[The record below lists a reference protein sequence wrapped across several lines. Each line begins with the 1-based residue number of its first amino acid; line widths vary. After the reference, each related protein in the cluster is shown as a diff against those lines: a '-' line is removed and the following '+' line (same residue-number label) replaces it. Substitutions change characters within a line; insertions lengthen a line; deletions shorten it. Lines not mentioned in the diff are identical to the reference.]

1 MSVTAE
7 SSLIVDVPADGCGTT
22 SVFQFAP
29 DYADVKAVQF
39 AEHGGREVLEY
50 GEFEEPDIDSDE
62 VLIDVKAAALN
73 HLDVFTRYGLG
84 ALNRLDLEMPHIP
97 GSDAAGVVEKV
108 GKDVER
114 LDAGDRVAVSA
125 GLSCGHCE
133 FCREGDTTRC
143 TDFKILGE
151 HTRGVQSEF
160 TAVPAENLVPVPD
173 HVDWETAAAA
183 PLVFQT
189 AWRMLVT
196 RAELTAGESILVL
209 GASGG
214 VGHAAVQIAD
224 YIGAEVYATASSE
237 EKLDYAEDLGA
248 DHVINYDEND
258 FEEEIDAATDGRG
271 VDVVV
276 DHIGK
281 ATWQDSLHSL
291 AKGGRVVTCG
301 ATTGRDPETD
311 INSIFWNQLEI
322 YGSTMGTAGEVDDV
336 LELVWDGAFGPQ
348 IRETFP
354 MSEIADAH
362 EMIEERDGFGKVVVV
377 PDSEM

>member
-1 MSVTAE
+1 M
-7 SSLIVDVPADGCGTT
+7 
-22 SVFQFAP
+22 Q
-29 DYADVKAVQF
+29 AVQF
-39 AEHGGREVLEY
+39 SEHGGREVLEY
-50 GEFEEPDIDSDE
+50 GDFDDPEIESDE
-62 VLIDVKAAALN
+62 VLVDVKAAALN

-97 GSDAAGVVEKV
+97 GSDAAGVVEDV
-108 GKDVER
+108 GDDVARFEP
-114 LDAGDRVAVSA
+114 GDRVAVSA
-125 GLSCGHCE
+125 GIACGHCE
-133 FCREGDTTRC
+133 FCREGDQTRC
-143 TDFKILGE
+143 VDYQILGE
-151 HTRGVQSEF
+151 HTRGVQSEY
-160 TAVPAENLVPVPD
+160 TAVPADNLVPVPEG
-173 HVDWETAAAA
+173 VDWETAAAA

-224 YIGAEVYATASSE
+224 YIGAEVYATASTD
-237 EKLDYAEDLGA
+237 EKLDYATELGA
-248 DHVINYDEND
+248 DHVINYDEKEFD
-258 FEEEIDAATDGRG
+258 EEIADLTDGRG

-311 INSIFWNQLEI
+311 INAIFWNQLEI
-322 YGSTMGTAGEVDDV
+322 YGSTMGTPGEVDDV
-336 LELVWDGAFGPQ
+336 LELVWDGAFAPR

-362 EMIEERDGFGKVVVV
+362 EMIEEREGFGKVVVV
-377 PDSEM
+377 PDSEL